1 MLRIRKILLRG
12 YGVDDAYVE
21 FDSGANIL
29 AGESDTGKSYLVRC
43 LDYIFGAEKLKK
55 HLKEAVS
62 YTHLFV
68 EFENSEQ
75 GFLTLERPLKGGNLL
90 AHHTQI
96 KDIKEAGKEISPVR
110 KGTSKGPDVTSV
122 VFPFCNIKEARL
134 RKNVRGETQRLS
146 IRTLAPIFLVDEV
159 SIIDEQSPVTGRPG
173 FDDTAR
179 KRMFS
184 FLLSGKD
191 DEGIVAA
198 EKDEVVKARLTAK
211 LEVLEDLLR
220 PLDER
225 FATSDRETPTDP
237 SNELGELIGNLTKE
251 FESVTAATA
260 ALREKSQ
267 AATTRSVRADS
278 QLLGV
283 SEILS
288 KYHLLNERY
297 RTDLERLDFL
307 AEGSHYFDSLQEV
320 PCPLCEQKM
329 AHGHPEEQRTDTA
342 TGGQSIRRAATAEA
356 AKILAHRADLEI
368 AIGSLELRKNQLSEE
383 KREADD
389 ALDALQEE
397 LTRTFAP
404 RLDDTTKRLELLI
417 GLRAEEEA
425 ERAERERWLSLRELR
440 ADIEASIA
448 ERGQVKHEWDAL
460 PPEPLRGLCVEIET
474 VLTEWHWKG
483 APHVSFDE
491 KEFDIVVDGQA
502 RQSHGKGVRAVL
514 YAAFVIGLLRFCA
527 ANRLPHPGV
536 VVIDSPLTS
545 YKKNVAKEV
554 PGSDEP
560 IDAGVEAG
568 FWHSLTRVP
577 KDVQI
582 IVIENKEPP
591 TSVAEEVHYEWFAGE
606 NAKSDERAALIPAVT
621 AQN

>member
-12 YGVDDAYVE
+12 NGVDDSYVE
-21 FDSGANIL
+21 FDSGANII

-68 EFENSEQ
+68 ELENSEQ
-75 GFLTLERPLKGGNLL
+75 SFLTLERHLTGGNLF
-90 AHHTQI
+90 AHRTKI
-96 KDIKEAGKEISPVR
+96 EDIKAAGEEISPVR
-110 KGTSKGPDVTSV
+110 KGKSKGPDVTSV

-159 SIIDEQSPVTGRPG
+159 SIIDEHSPITGRPG

-179 KRMFS
+179 KRMLS

-198 EKDEVVKARLTAK
+198 EKDEVVRARLKAK
-211 LEVLEDLLR
+211 LEVVEDLLR

-225 FATSDRETPTDP
+225 FATSDRDTPADP
-237 SNELGELIGNLTKE
+237 TSEYDELIGNLTKE
-251 FESVTAATA
+251 LEAVRFATAVLHGNSRAAT
-260 ALREKSQ
+260 K
-267 AATTRSVRADS
+267 RSVHADS

-297 RTDLERLDFL
+297 RSDLERLDFL

-329 AHGHPEEQRTDTA
+329 AHGHTETNAPVD
-342 TGGQSIRRAATAEA
+342 GQSVRRAASAEA
-356 AKILAHRADLEI
+356 AKIHAYRADLEI
-368 AIGSLELRKNQLSEE
+368 AIGSLELRRDELTEE
-383 KREADD
+383 KREADA
-389 ALDALQEE
+389 ALGELQET
-397 LTRTFAP
+397 LAWTFAP
-404 RLDDTTKRLELLI
+404 MLKDTTERLEVLI
-417 GLRAEEEA
+417 GLRGVEEA
-425 ERAERERWLSLRELR
+425 ERVERERWLSLLELR
-440 ADIEASIA
+440 ESIEASLA
-448 ERGQVKHEWDAL
+448 ERGQTKQEWDAL
-460 PPEPLRGLCVEIET
+460 PSEPLRGLCAEIET
-474 VLTEWHWKG
+474 VLTEWHWQG
-483 APHVSFDE
+483 TPHVAFDE

-536 VVIDSPLTS
+536 VIIDSPLTS
-545 YKKNVAKEV
+545 YKKKAAKEV
-554 PGSDEP
+554 SGSDEP

-568 FWHSLTRVP
+568 FWHSLTSVP

-591 TSVAEEVHYEWFAGE
+591 TSVGDEVHYEWFAGE
-606 NAKSDERAALIPAVT
+606 YANTGERAALIPAVA
-621 AQN
+621 AQT

>member
-62 YTHLFV
+62 HTHLFV

-96 KDIKEAGKEISPVR
+96 KGIKEAGKEISPVR
-110 KGTSKGPDVTSV
+110 KGKSKGPDVTSV

-159 SIIDEQSPVTGRPG
+159 SIIDEHSPVTGRPG

-179 KRMFS
+179 KRMFA

-198 EKDEVVKARLTAK
+198 EKDEVVKARLRAK
-211 LEVLEDLLR
+211 LEVVEDLLR

-225 FATSDRETPTDP
+225 FATSDRVTLTDP
-237 SNELGELIGNLTKE
+237 SNELGELIDNLTKE

-267 AATTRSVRADS
+267 AATTRSLRADS

-329 AHGHPEEQRTDTA
+329 AHGHPEEQGTDAA

-368 AIGSLELRKNQLSEE
+368 AIGSLELKKNQLSEE

-425 ERAERERWLSLRELR
+425 ERTERERWLSLRALR

-448 ERGQVKHEWDAL
+448 ERGQVKYEWDAL

-483 APHVSFDE
+483 TPHVSFDE

-545 YKKNVAKEV
+545 YKKKVAKEV

-621 AQN
+621 EKN